1 MSGSIYLA
9 ASGAIL
15 QQLKLEILANNVANV
30 NTSGYKEDLPIFRLY
45 DDTPTDQNL
54 NSNNRTNTLR
64 QEISPYTPPFAV
76 RTNFSAGSIRPT
88 GNPLDLAL
96 NGDGFFTVQTAE
108 GVRYTRQGNFRLNE
122 NGVLVTQNDDSVLG
136 QGSEIV
142 IDGREITVG
151 SDGTIQV
158 DGSIVDQLRLVRFDD
173 LTQLKKVAHTMF
185 EPADGFGPEIE
196 LDADDTNVNQGFLE
210 LSNVN
215 AIRAMT
221 DMIEALRVSEA
232 YQKVIHS
239 ADDATSKIVNGVGDS

>member
-9 ASGAIL
+9 ASGAVL

-30 NTSGYKEDLPIFRLY
+30 NTSGYKEDLPVFRLY
-45 DDTPTDQNL
+45 NDTPTDQNID
-54 NSNNRTNTLR
+54 NNNQTNPLK

-76 RTNFSAGSIRPT
+76 RTNFSAGSIRST

-108 GVRYTRQGNFRLNE
+108 GVRYTRQGNFCLNE
-122 NGVLVTQNDDSVLG
+122 NGVLVTQNGDPVMG
-136 QGSEIV
+136 QGAEII

-151 SDGTIQV
+151 SDGTIEV
-158 DGSIVDQLRLVRFDD
+158 DGNIVDQLRLVHFDD
-173 LTQLKKVAHTMF
+173 LKQLKKVGHTMF
-185 EPADGFGPEIE
+185 EPADGLKSDIE
-196 LDADDTNVNQGFLE
+196 LNADDTTVNQGFIE

-239 ADDATSKIVNGVGDS
+239 ADDATSKVINDVGNS

>member
-9 ASGAIL
+9 ASGAVL

-30 NTSGYKEDLPIFRLY
+30 NTSGYKEDLPVFRLY
-45 DDTPTDQNL
+45 NDTPTDQNTD
-54 NSNNRTNTLR
+54 NNNQTNPLK

-76 RTNFSAGSIRPT
+76 RTNFSAGSIRST

-108 GVRYTRQGNFRLNE
+108 GVRYTRQGNFCLNE
-122 NGVLVTQNDDSVLG
+122 NGVLVTQNGDPVMG
-136 QGSEIV
+136 QGAEII

-151 SDGTIQV
+151 SDGTIEV
-158 DGSIVDQLRLVRFDD
+158 DGNIVDQLRLVHFDD
-173 LTQLKKVAHTMF
+173 LKQLKKVGHTMF
-185 EPADGFGPEIE
+185 EPADGLKSDIE
-196 LDADDTNVNQGFLE
+196 LNADDTTVNQGFIE

-239 ADDATSKIVNGVGDS
+239 ADDATSKVINDVGNS

>member
-1 MSGSIYLA
+1 MYLA

-54 NSNNRTNTLR
+54 DNNNQTHRLK
-64 QEISPYTPPFAV
+64 QEISPYAPPFAV
-76 RTNFSAGSIRPT
+76 RTNFSTGSIRST

-96 NGDGFFTVQTAE
+96 NGNGFFTVQTAE

-122 NGVLVTQNDDSVLG
+122 NGVLVTQNGDSVLG
-136 QGSEIV
+136 QGSEII

-151 SDGTIQV
+151 SDGTIEV
-158 DGSIVDQLRLVRFDD
+158 DGDIIDQLRLVHFDD
-173 LTQLKKVAHTMF
+173 LTQLQKVSHTMF
-185 EPADGFGPEIE
+185 KPADGLGPDIE
-196 LDADDTNVNQGFLE
+196 LNADDTTVNQGFLE

-239 ADDATSKIVNGVGDS
+239 ADDATSKVINGVGNS

>member
-30 NTSGYKEDLPIFRLY
+30 NTSGYKEDLPIFRLF
-45 DDTPTDQNL
+45 DDTNTNQNL
-54 NSNNRTNTLR
+54 DNNNQTNRLK
-64 QEISPYTPPFAV
+64 QKISPYTPPFAV
-76 RTNFSAGSIRPT
+76 RTNFSTGSIRPT

-108 GVRYTRQGNFRLNE
+108 GVRYTRQGNFSLNE
-122 NGVLVTQNDDSVLG
+122 NGILVTQNGDPVMG
-136 QGSEIV
+136 QGSEIIIEGSEV
-142 IDGREITVG
+142 TVG
-151 SDGTIQV
+151 SDGTIEV
-158 DGSIVDQLRLVRFDD
+158 DGETVDQLRLVHFDD
-173 LTQLKKVAHTMF
+173 LTQLKKVGHTMF
-185 EPADGFGPEIE
+185 EPADGLGAEIE
-196 LDADDTNVNQGFLE
+196 QDADDTTVNQGFLE

-239 ADDATSKIVNGVGDS
+239 ADDATSKVINGVGNN